1 MLKTWD
7 DIYWAEITEEERE
20 QLLREAEEAEEEE
33 G

>member
-1 MLKTWD
+1 MLETWD

-20 QLLREAEEAEEEE
+20 QLLREAAEVEEE